1 MEIFQVQ
8 VEDLNE
14 VHALGRKVFGDIAH
28 SSLVIRQLWD
38 QNHPFVW
45 AIRNPNI
52 LGYCIGGIEAG
63 TTTGH
68 IMSLA
73 VDPEARRQR
82 IGFILTEKVMA
93 EFVKYNVS
101 EYKLVCSPTNT
112 AAISLYESLGFK
124 QGEIIQDYF
133 GPGAHRLAMSRA
145 V

>member
-14 VHALGRKVFGDIAH
+14 VQALGRKVFGDIAH

-45 AIRNPNI
+45 ALRNPNI

-82 IGFILTEKVMA
+82 VGFLLTEKVMV
-93 EFVKYNVS
+93 ELTKYNVT
-101 EYKLVCSPTNT
+101 EFKLVCSPSNLG
-112 AAISLYESLGFK
+112 AIALYESLGFK
-124 QGEIIQDYF
+124 QREVIQDYF
-133 GPGAHRLAMSRA
+133 GVGAHRLAMSRGA
-145 V
+145 